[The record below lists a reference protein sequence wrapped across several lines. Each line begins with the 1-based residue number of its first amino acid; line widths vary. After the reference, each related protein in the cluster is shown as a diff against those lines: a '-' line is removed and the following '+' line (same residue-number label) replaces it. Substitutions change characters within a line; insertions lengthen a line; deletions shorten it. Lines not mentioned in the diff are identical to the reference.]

1 MKRRSIDPSK
11 LRRPLKRSRI
21 TESIYGRFFL
31 VWIMVLTAD
40 FLLEFRF
47 EYLWPFWLLL
57 RSAYDSFK
65 YQGLAFSL
73 LFLTLAF
80 CSDLICLMFLPVHW
94 LFFAASTYVWVQFVW
109 HTDRG
114 LCVPTVSLWLLFVY
128 VEASV
133 RLRELKNLPFHL
145 DLCRPFAAHC
155 IGYPVVTL
163 GYGVKSYVGYKMRQ
177 RRVQHVAKENE
188 FYMQLINLA
197 LPPETNNHA
206 EATERSSRAIC
217 NGKVANGEVASPR
230 GRPVPVM
237 TNGINTKTDLELLI
251 AKEASRR
258 GLKLSDLESRP
269 TLKGNALLKELDVLS
284 NFTSKKTSEDH
295 NLNEL
300 DKLSLEGSHK
310 SGKVGQQPRAAL
322 NGVIGKSSK
331 KNGAKGN
338 EKLKEY
344 DENDEEDNDESDSDS
359 LSASSSSINNSRKN
373 SRSNSPK
380 GHEKSQS
387 VDLGPSLFSQLK
399 EERLLRRRAESNL
412 SQLENDSKR
421 LRVELQTSR
430 QGEQELRSTMH
441 SLMASERSTKVE
453 LQQLKAE
460 CEVIQQKL
468 QNMSS
473 ARQQDRNTVSSLER
487 KLKTERDS
495 RLLAESQ
502 LREERKRQKAE
513 DAAAKQRDET
523 TGHDA
528 CNALRIELEEDSRQL
543 RALLQ
548 EKEEEIKRVDKEAET
563 LRQKTREYDSMQL
576 KKETEVLM
584 SALTAMQGKNTHLEN
599 SLSSETRLK
608 LDLFSALGDTRR
620 QLEIAQT
627 NLKTKDREIE
637 SLKLKIAEVMAVMP
651 TATTY
656 TAGDSPGVPR
666 FASNHLISPNHIEL
680 SNSGLDPS
688 APCYIPVCKSPKGLL

>member
-21 TESIYGRFFL
+21 TESIYGSAFLYVRFFL

-94 LFFAASTYVWVQFVW
+94 LFFAASTYVWVQYVW

-114 LCVPTVSLWLLFVY
+114 LCLPTVSLWLLFVY

-197 LPPETNNHA
+197 LPPETNNHT
-206 EATERSSRAIC
+206 EATERPSSRAIC
-217 NGKVANGEVASPR
+217 NGKVANGDVSLPR
-230 GRPVPVM
+230 GRSLPLM
-237 TNGINTKTDLELLI
+237 TNGINTKTDLDLII

-258 GLKLSDLESRP
+258 GLKLSDIESRA
-269 TLKGNALLKELDVLS
+269 TLKGNNSLDVHP
-284 NFTSKKTSEDH
+284 SKKTSEDH

-300 DKLSLEGSHK
+300 DKLSLEEK
-310 SGKVGQQPRAAL
+310 Q
-322 NGVIGKSSK
+322 KSSK
-331 KNGAKGN
+331 GGHHNRTASFGVFSKKKHVGKHND
-338 EKLKEY
+338 EDD
-344 DENDEEDNDESDSDS
+344 DENEETDSDS
-359 LSASSSSINNSRKN
+359 LSASGSSINNSRKN

-387 VDLGPSLFSQLK
+387 VDLGPSVFSQLK
-399 EERLLRRRAESNL
+399 EERLLRRRAESSL

-453 LQQLKAE
+453 LQQLKSE

-468 QNMSS
+468 QTMSTQ
-473 ARQQDRNTVSSLER
+473 RQQDRNSMASLER
-487 KLKTERDS
+487 KLKTERDA

-502 LREERKRQKAE
+502 LRDERRRQKAE

-528 CNALRIELEEDSRQL
+528 CNALRSELEEDSRQL

-548 EKEEEIKRVDKEAET
+548 EKEEEIKRLESESET

-620 QLEIAQT
+620 QLEIAQA
-627 NLKTKDREIE
+627 NIKTKDREIE
-637 SLKLKIAEVMAVMP
+637 AFKRKIAEVMALVP
-651 TATTY
+651 AATTY
-656 TAGDSPGVPR
+656 TTGDSPGVPPHTPR
-666 FASNHLISPNHIEL
+666 YASNHLIGPNHIDL
-680 SNSGLDPS
+680 AGSGLDPS
-688 APCYIPVCKSPKGLL
+688 APCYIPSCKSPKGLL

>member
-21 TESIYGRFFL
+21 TESIYGSVFLYVRFFL

-114 LCVPTVSLWLLFVY
+114 LCLPTVSLWLLFVY

-197 LPPETNNHA
+197 LPTETNNHT

-217 NGKVANGEVASPR
+217 NGKVANGDVSLPR
-230 GRPVPVM
+230 GRSLPLM
-237 TNGINTKTDLELLI
+237 TNGINTKTDLDLII

-258 GLKLSDLESRP
+258 GLKLSDLESRA
-269 TLKGNALLKELDVLS
+269 TLKGNNTLDVLP
-284 NFTSKKTSEDH
+284 SKKTSEDH

-310 SGKVGQQPRAAL
+310 GSKGGQQNRAATF
-322 NGVIGKSSK
+322 GVFAKSSK
-331 KNGAKGN
+331 KNGTKGS
-338 EKLKEY
+338 EKLKDY
-344 DENDEEDNDESDSDS
+344 DEDDDENDESDSDS
-359 LSASSSSINNSRKN
+359 LSASGSSINNSRKN

-387 VDLGPSLFSQLK
+387 VDLGPSLSSQLK

-412 SQLENDSKR
+412 VQLENDGKR
-421 LRVELQTSR
+421 LRVELQMSR

-453 LQQLKAE
+453 LQQLKSE

-468 QNMSS
+468 QTMST
-473 ARQQDRNTVSSLER
+473 ARQQDRNSISTMER
-487 KLKTERDS
+487 KLKTERDAK
-495 RLLAESQ
+495 LLAESQ
-502 LREERKRQKAE
+502 LREERRRQKAE

-528 CNALRIELEEDSRQL
+528 CNALRAELEEESRQL

-548 EKEEEIKRVDKEAET
+548 EKEEEVKRIENEAET

-620 QLEIAQT
+620 QLEISQT
-627 NLKTKDREIE
+627 NLKSKDREIE
-637 SLKLKIAEVMAVMP
+637 ALKRKIAEVMALVP
-651 TATTY
+651 AATY

-666 FASNHLISPNHIEL
+666 YASNHLIAPNHIDL
-680 SNSGLDPS
+680 SGSGLDPS

>member
-1 MKRRSIDPSK
+1 M
-11 LRRPLKRSRI
+11 KRSRI
-21 TESIYGRFFL
+21 TESIYGSAFLYVRFFL

-73 LFLTLAF
+73 LFLTLSF

-114 LCVPTVSLWLLFVY
+114 LCLPTVSLWLLFVY

-197 LPPETNNHA
+197 LPPETNNHSDA
-206 EATERSSRAIC
+206 SERPSRAIC
-217 NGKVANGEVASPR
+217 NGKVANGDVTLSR
-230 GRPVPVM
+230 GRSLPVM
-237 TNGINTKTDLELLI
+237 TNGINTKTDLDLI
-251 AKEASRR
+251 MAKEASRR
-258 GLKLSDLESRP
+258 GLKLTDLDSRNSLKANN
-269 TLKGNALLKELDVLS
+269 TLDGLS
-284 NFTSKKTSEDH
+284 GLCSKKNSEDH

-300 DKLSLEGSHK
+300 NKLSLEGM
-310 SGKVGQQPRAAL
+310 A
-322 NGVIGKSSK
+322 KSSK
-331 KNGAKGN
+331 GGGQQNRSSSFGVVTKNGKRNSAYKGSERFKDFVEQN
-338 EKLKEY
+338 VEHE
-344 DENDEEDNDESDSDS
+344 ESDSDS
-359 LSASSSSINNSRKN
+359 LSASSCSMNNSRKN
-373 SRSNSPK
+373 SRSSSPK
-380 GHEKSQS
+380 GHEKCQS
-387 VDLGPSLFSQLK
+387 VDLGPSLSSQLK
-399 EERLLRRRAESNL
+399 EERLLRRRAEGSV
-412 SQLENDSKR
+412 SQLENDNKR

-430 QGEQELRSTMH
+430 LGEQELKSTMH

-453 LQQLKAE
+453 LQQLKSE

-468 QNMSS
+468 QTMSS
-473 ARQQDRNTVSSLER
+473 ARQQDRQSLSALER
-487 KLKTERDS
+487 KHKTERDA

-502 LREERKRQKAE
+502 LREERRRQKAE

-523 TGHDA
+523 TGHEA
-528 CNALRIELEEDSRQL
+528 CNALRAELEEESRQL
-543 RALLQ
+543 RAVLQ
-548 EKEEEIKRVDKEAET
+548 EKEEEIKRVDKEAEA

-620 QLEIAQT
+620 QLEIAQN
-627 NLKTKDREIE
+627 NLKSKDREIE
-637 SLKLKIAEVMAVMP
+637 ALKLKIAEVMAVMP
-651 TATTY
+651 ATTTY
-656 TAGDSPGVPR
+656 TSGDTPTVPSLVPR
-666 FASNHLISPNHIEL
+666 FNTNHLISSNHIDL
-680 SNSGLDPS
+680 PGSGLDPS
-688 APCYIPVCKSPKGLL
+688 APCYIPSCKKPKGLL

>member
-21 TESIYGRFFL
+21 TESIYGSVFLYVRFFL

-80 CSDLICLMFLPVHW
+80 CSDLVCLMFLPVHW

-114 LCVPTVSLWLLFVY
+114 LCLPTVSLWLLFVY

-197 LPPETNNHA
+197 LPPESNNHT
-206 EATERSSRAIC
+206 EATERPSRAIW
-217 NGKVANGEVASPR
+217 R
-230 GRPVPVM
+230 L
-237 TNGINTKTDLELLI
+237 T
-251 AKEASRR
+251 RR
-258 GLKLSDLESRP
+258 GLKTSDLESRP

-284 NFTSKKTSEDH
+284 NLASKKTGSEDH

-300 DKLSLEGSHK
+300 DKLSLEGSSQK
-310 SGKVGQQPRAAL
+310 NGKGGQQKQPCYAPLTTVERTVGATHPRGMRNL
-322 NGVIGKSSK
+322 SLLTL
-331 KNGAKGN
+331 
-338 EKLKEY
+338 EP
-344 DENDEEDNDESDSDS
+344 S
-359 LSASSSSINNSRKN
+359 LSPLK
-373 SRSNSPK
+373 
-380 GHEKSQS
+380 
-387 VDLGPSLFSQLK
+387 LK
-399 EERLLRRRAESNL
+399 EERLIRRRVESNVT
-412 SQLENDSKR
+412 QLENDSKR

-430 QGEQELRSTMH
+430 QGEQELRCTMH

-453 LQQLKAE
+453 LQQLKSE
-460 CEVIQQKL
+460 CEIIQQKL
-468 QNMSS
+468 QTMSS
-473 ARQQDRNTVSSLER
+473 ARQQDRNTISSLER
-487 KLKTERDS
+487 KLKIERDS

-502 LREERKRQKAE
+502 LREERRRQKAE

-528 CNALRIELEEDSRQL
+528 CNALRHELEEDSRQL

-548 EKEEEIKRVDKEAET
+548 EKEEEIRRVDKEAES

-584 SALTAMQGKNTHLEN
+584 SALTTMQGKNTHLEN

-620 QLEIAQT
+620 QLEIAQA
-627 NLKTKDREIE
+627 NLKTKDRDIE
-637 SLKLKIAEVMAVMP
+637 TLKLKIAEVMAVMP
-651 TATTY
+651 SATTY
-656 TAGDSPGVPR
+656 TTGDFHR
-666 FASNHLISPNHIEL
+666 
-680 SNSGLDPS
+680 NSALCMPS
-688 APCYIPVCKSPKGLL
+688 SHFPKPS